1 MLSKIVAS
9 SARNHISIHFFVEG
23 LVKISKFVSH
33 LSEENKEYF
42 YKYVKQL
49 VMIIKNQKQS
59 KVYEQMG
66 DTEMKS
72 VDSDQEFLYKM
83 PNGGFAARRPKA
95 SY

>member
-1 MLSKIVAS
+1 
-9 SARNHISIHFFVEG
+9 
-23 LVKISKFVSH
+23 
-33 LSEENKEYF
+33 
-42 YKYVKQL
+42 
-49 VMIIKNQKQS
+49 MIIKNQKQS